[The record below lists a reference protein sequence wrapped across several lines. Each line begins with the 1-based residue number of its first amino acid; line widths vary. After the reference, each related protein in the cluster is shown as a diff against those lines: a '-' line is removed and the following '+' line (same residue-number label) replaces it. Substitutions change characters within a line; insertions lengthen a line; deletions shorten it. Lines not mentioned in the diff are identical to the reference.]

1 VAARHPDWSSDA
13 GQQVLDALSAGD
25 RLVLPALQALQ
36 HAFGYV
42 HDESVPLVA
51 SLVNVSVAEV
61 HGVLT
66 FYHDLRRTPPASVTV
81 NLCTAEACQANG
93 SRALVS
99 EVEESLAKL
108 GGRTSDGAVE
118 VAEVFCLGNCALGPA
133 ALVNGRLCGRLDL
146 DRLVAAV
153 GAARAEVGA

>member
-1 VAARHPDWSSDA
+1 VAARHPDWSPDA
-13 GQQVLDALSAGD
+13 GQQVLDTLLAGD

-42 HDESVPLVA
+42 HDEAVPLVA

-81 NLCTAEACQANG
+81 HLCTAEACQANG

-99 EVEESLAKL
+99 DVEESLTKI

-118 VAEVFCLGNCALGPA
+118 VAEVFCLGQLRARAG
-133 ALVNGRLCGRLDL
+133 GSRERRLCGRLNL